1 MAEDRIDVILVDQND
16 RQIGTM
22 EKMAAHMNGAKLH
35 RAFSVFVFNS
45 RGETLLQRRAMDKY
59 HARGLWSNTCCSHPF
74 PGEPVAD
81 AAHRRLREEMGFDC
95 KLDEKFSFIYRA
107 ELEKGMTEHE
117 FDHVFFGTYEGKVSP
132 DPREVMDY
140 KWIGMDELMA
150 DTERSPNSYTPWLIL
165 ALKEIE
171 AQGWIEG

>member
-1 MAEDRIDVILVDQND
+1 MAEDRIDVILVDKDD

-22 EKMAAHMNGAKLH
+22 EKMAAHMNGATLH

-45 RGETLLQRRAMDKY
+45 KGETLLQRRAMEKY

-74 PGEPVAD
+74 PGEAVAD

-117 FDHVFFGTYEGKVSP
+117 FDHVFFGTYEGKVAP
-132 DPREVMDY
+132 DPKEVMDY
-140 KWIGMDELMA
+140 RWIGLDELRDEVKREA
-150 DTERSPNSYTPWLIL
+150 ERYTPWLII
-165 ALKEIE
+165 ALDEVE
-171 AQGWIEG
+171 ARGIRP